1 VGIATSLLF
10 FASVLAHELAHSLVS
25 MASGIP
31 VKSITLFIFGGIA
44 HIGREAEQPGNE
56 LKMAAAG
63 PLCSV
68 ALCGLFAGI
77 WWLTRGFSDHLSAL
91 AWWLAVING
100 ILAAFNMIPG
110 FPLDGGRV
118 FRAIVWMTTGSYMRA
133 TRIATLTGVGV
144 SYLFIL
150 AGVFMMFFL
159 VGGLFNGLW
168 LILIG
173 WFLNGAAKRSY
184 QQTTLRDTLKR
195 FTAKDVMTRDYP
207 TVPRQLT
214 IKELVQGQLLLTRGS
229 WFLVTDGER
238 VEGFLTL
245 HRIKE
250 VPREKWDITTVGQAM
265 MAVSELKAVKP
276 SDDAV
281 SVIERMSEEHENLVT
296 VVEEGRIL
304 GVILRDDLTQF
315 AFRMQSLRP

>member
-1 VGIATSLLF
+1 
-10 FASVLAHELAHSLVS
+10 
-25 MASGIP
+25 
-31 VKSITLFIFGGIA
+31 
-44 HIGREAEQPGNE
+44 
-56 LKMAAAG
+56 
-63 PLCSV
+63 
-68 ALCGLFAGI
+68 
-77 WWLTRGFSDHLSAL
+77 
-91 AWWLAVING
+91 
-100 ILAAFNMIPG
+100 
-110 FPLDGGRV
+110 
-118 FRAIVWMTTGSYMRA
+118 
-133 TRIATLTGVGV
+133 
-144 SYLFIL
+144 
-150 AGVFMMFFL
+150 
-159 VGGLFNGLW
+159 
-168 LILIG
+168 
-173 WFLNGAAKRSY
+173 
-184 QQTTLRDTLKR
+184 
-195 FTAKDVMTRDYP
+195 MTRDYP

-315 AFRMQSLRP
+315 ASRMQSLRP